1 MAVLIVLSILQE
13 VVWEDIPSRLK
24 HNSHCSAGLSVWL
37 FPIPTLLRFGMFLK
51 DSKVADNWDTL
62 SMEDYEFIFLKISFN
77 ARNLFGETTVTNH
90 GNLQAHI

>member
-1 MAVLIVLSILQE
+1 MAVLIVLTILQE

-37 FPIPTLLRFGMFLK
+37 FPIPMLLRFGMFLK

-62 SMEDYEFIFLKISFN
+62 SMEVYECIHILENFI
-77 ARNLFGETTVTNH
+77 
-90 GNLQAHI
+90 